1 MELIGARPGRKVI
14 IYFAA
19 TIVVGTIFLYL
30 PISSAGDSIG
40 LIDAF
45 FTSTSAV
52 CVTGLTV
59 LDTGSD
65 FSFFGQIVIL
75 VLIQLGGLGIMTFAT
90 SLLMM
95 MGARVSFYDRIG
107 IFENF
112 GNWTRTGTIL
122 AAIILT
128 TIAIEG
134 LGAVALYAQFSQEFP
149 SDVAVF
155 YSIFHSVSAFCNAG
169 FSTFPNSL
177 ESYNGNLYILG
188 VFSLLIIIGGLG
200 FIVIGE
206 IFSRLFR
213 FRSMLSLH
221 AKLCLSVT
229 AILLGAGT
237 IIFFAIEYNN
247 SFGDMSFIDSLSNAF
262 FQAVTCRTAGFNA
275 IPQVNLTEVGLL
287 VTLILMF
294 IGACPGSTGGGIKTT
309 TGAVILLLVY
319 NRFRGRKSIPVFKRS
334 IDNDSI
340 RRALTA
346 TLLASLIIVVMFAL
360 LMLAEQRPQPHQ
372 LSQGWFV
379 DNLFEVV
386 SAFGT
391 VGLSLGITGHA
402 TVTGKL
408 IIIVLM
414 FIGRVGLLTLAFSLA
429 RPAEP
434 GEIVYAGESVMIG

>member
-1 MELIGARPGRKVI
+1 MELIGAQPGRKVI

-19 TIVVGTIFLYL
+19 TIIIGTILLYL
-30 PISSAGDSIG
+30 PVSSAGDSIS

-65 FSFFGQIVIL
+65 FSFFGQVVIL
-75 VLIQLGGLGIMTFAT
+75 ILIQLGGLGIMTFAT

-107 IFENF
+107 IFEDF

-134 LGAVALYAQFSQEFP
+134 LGAAALYTQFSQEFP
-149 SDVAVF
+149 SDQAIF
-155 YSIFHSVSAFCNAG
+155 YSVFHSISAFCNAG

-177 ESYNGNLYILG
+177 ESYHGNLYIIG
-188 VFSLLIIIGGLG
+188 VFSFLIIIGGLG

-206 IFSRLFR
+206 MFSRLFR
-213 FRSMLSLH
+213 FRNMLSLH

-229 AILLGAGT
+229 GILLFGGT
-237 IIFFAIEYNN
+237 VLFFAIEYNN
-247 SFGDMSFIDSLSNAF
+247 CFGYMSFIDSLANAF
-262 FQAVTCRTAGFNA
+262 FQSVTCRTAGFNT
-275 IPQVNLTEVGLL
+275 IPQANLTEVALL
-287 VTLILMF
+287 ITLILMF

-309 TGAVILLLVY
+309 TAAVILLLVY
-319 NRFRGRKSIPVFKRS
+319 NRFRGHKSIPVFKRS

-340 RRALTA
+340 RRALTVI
-346 TLLASLIIVVMFAL
+346 LLASLIIIVMFAL
-360 LMLAEQRPQPHQ
+360 LMLAEQKPQSHQ

-391 VGLSLGITGHA
+391 VGLSLGISGHS
-402 TVTGKL
+402 TITGKL
-408 IIIVLM
+408 ILIVLM

-429 RPAEP
+429 RPVQA